1 MEITITSLDDLK
13 RKILSNPEAKAEYD
27 ALLKAEL
34 ENLKVD
40 TSSLMDKPIDSPE
53 VKEWLE
59 RVLTIKN
66 KLNKKDALN
75 CLCAVIKDPL

>member
-1 MEITITSLDDLK
+1 MEITMTSLDDLK

-59 RVLTIKN
+59 RVLAIKN
-66 KLNKKDALN
+66 KLNNKAH
-75 CLCAVIKDPL
+75 